1 MGLGNAPLHVCAYR
15 IFGIDRW
22 RHKPALNTNIGPGCK
37 QGALGVHDIGYPR
50 CLALTQKGIPC
61 HDGKDGNQHNHQ
73 HAGDH
78 GQKHADG
85 LKSLYQK
92 RNPRQQ
98 RDQRK
103 QK

>member
-1 MGLGNAPLHVCAYR
+1 MDNAPAHFRAYR

-22 RHKPALNTNIGPGCK
+22 RHKPALDTNIGPGGK
-37 QGALGVHDIGYPR
+37 QGALGINDISDPR
-50 CLALTQKGIPC
+50 RLALSQKGVPC
-61 HDGKDGNQHNHQ
+61 HDGKDSNQHNHQ

-92 RNPRQQ
+92 RNPRQE
-98 RDQRK
+98 RSQRK